1 MLCLLSGAD
10 IVGKGITPAHASTET
25 RRSSTHCYSH
35 TTASVSTGERADTT
49 CTMREKRP
57 PTRQGEK
64 PGGTPLAPGTSMR
77 GAELLLLL
85 LGTTKPCGGPP
96 GKVTVHDRLPGLP
109 GTHAG
114 ESVTTALAGMRE
126 YPRPADGAVQKSS

>member
-1 MLCLLSGAD
+1 
-10 IVGKGITPAHASTET
+10 
-25 RRSSTHCYSH
+25 
-35 TTASVSTGERADTT
+35 
-49 CTMREKRP
+49 MREKRLP
-57 PTRQGEK
+57 ARQGEK
-64 PGGTPLAPGTSMR
+64 PGGTPLAPGTSIW
-77 GAELLLLL
+77 GAELLL

-126 YPRPADGAVQKSS
+126 YARPADGAVQKSS